1 MEQNFISE
9 FIIGKFGEKIFQK
22 SQNFPNNKINI
33 IFSRNKPI
41 KINAIILDNDRE
53 FHLVIN
59 EKKNEIFHDCPRFLI
74 HSEKEKNQGHMRKLK
89 NRRNKNKK
97 IKGQRSTQKDQD
109 WVFEERF
116 DTIKDESERIHEVFF
131 LVFPEIIISL

>member
-1 MEQNFISE
+1 MEKNPISE
-9 FIIGKFGEKIFQK
+9 FIIGKFGEKLFQK

-59 EKKNEIFHDCPRFLI
+59 EKKSEILI
-74 HSEKEKNQGHMRKLK
+74 
-89 NRRNKNKK
+89 
-97 IKGQRSTQKDQD
+97 
-109 WVFEERF
+109 
-116 DTIKDESERIHEVFF
+116 
-131 LVFPEIIISL
+131 